1 MSSKILFT
9 GLAEGFN
16 KGPIASATPS
26 TLDEVV
32 VGHVL
37 DVILDENSEYYAGP
51 ESIGSV
57 RIRNLQTQYN
67 VKESTI
73 NLFARPLDRS
83 NYRLPT
89 PGEQVIC
96 VRAFGMEITGKYIA
110 SLHYIGVVS
119 SESTILNNSS
129 PFLGTD
135 LKSIKGV
142 PAVLVNA
149 REQSKRFEKKLQH
162 NLKTL
167 EGKTSISKIREG
179 DKIVEGRYGGSIK
192 FTSTIIS
199 DDTQTFDKGA
209 SLDGDPLIIIKNNS
223 KTSNSNLVYTDDL
236 IDDDDVSV
244 YLTTTQ
250 TIPVRLACSSR
261 LLSWNTDAV
270 AGNITKGEDPSV
282 TYQKIIDTTL
292 PVVQAYK
299 PTE

>member
-1 MSSKILFT
+1 MSSNILFT

-16 KGPIASATPS
+16 KGPIANASPS
-26 TLDEVV
+26 RSDEVI

-37 DVILDENSEYYAGP
+37 DVVLDSESEYYAGP
-51 ESIGSV
+51 ESIGTV

-67 VKESTI
+67 VRESII

-96 VRAFGMEITGKYIA
+96 VRAFGMEITGKYVA

-119 SESTILNNSS
+119 SESNILNNSS

-135 LKSIKGV
+135 LKSIKGTI
-142 PAVLVNA
+142 LVNA
-149 REQSKRFEKKLQH
+149 REQSKRFEKKLIH
-162 NLKTL
+162 DLKSL
-167 EGKTSISKIREG
+167 EGKTSISKLREG

-192 FTSTIIS
+192 FTSTIIA
-199 DDTQTFDKGA
+199 DDTQTFNKGG
-209 SLDGDPLIIIKNNS
+209 SLDGDPLVIIKNNG
-223 KTSNSNLVYTDDL
+223 KTKNGNLVYTEDL
-236 IDDDDVSV
+236 VDDDDVSI

-261 LLSWNTDAV
+261 LLSWNINAV

-282 TYQKIIDTTL
+282 IYQKIIDTTL
-292 PVVQAYK
+292 PVVEAYK